1 MVNEEDILLYNPSAG
16 FRPSTDSGR
25 EQGGNSGSDQADT
38 SGEQGG
44 TFGNDS
50 GSDSGNYGGNT
61 PSYNPGSTPS
71 NNPATDSNNDN
82 SNEKTDP
89 PASPSKGEDKKTGG
103 NGLIAVPVEGENQK
117 QEEEGTQGE
126 DQVQDSEGTEG
137 EAQEL
142 PERDLIQKDEPG
154 QEEIQQPWGIN
165 IDAGSGWMWGG
176 AALAAV
182 LAGCVVADHFRKRMR
197 KKKRRAA
204 RAAVAAAAGASGGS
218 VNVAAC
224 QDIGAREDQQD
235 SYEYS
240 HPDLYAQQGLMAV
253 VADGM
258 GGLANGKAVSS
269 ALVRTFI
276 DGFPQVSGYYS
287 QTADILL
294 DLSIRANA
302 RVNQMLR
309 GADRSG
315 STLVAAL
322 VRDGYL
328 HFLTVGDS
336 RIYLYRGG
344 ALLQLNREH
353 IYQEELAVK
362 AVNQGASMAQV
373 RSDRQAH
380 SLTSYFGIG
389 RIPSI
394 DRNDEGIRLV
404 PGDRILLASDG
415 VFGTLTREQME
426 QAMQLE
432 VQAAAERMGQMIRS
446 EDKPYQD
453 NNTLIIVEYKG

>member
-1 MVNEEDILLYNPSAG
+1 MVNGDEIRLSADGLVPPENPLTSPDWNSGEVDEGEVETPAQDDTAQSPAG
-16 FRPSTDSGR
+16 SSGR
-25 EQGGNSGSDQADT
+25 EVKA
-38 SGEQGG
+38 
-44 TFGNDS
+44 
-50 GSDSGNYGGNT
+50 
-61 PSYNPGSTPS
+61 
-71 NNPATDSNNDN
+71 
-82 SNEKTDP
+82 
-89 PASPSKGEDKKTGG
+89 
-103 NGLIAVPVEGENQK
+103 
-117 QEEEGTQGE
+117 
-126 DQVQDSEGTEG
+126 
-137 EAQEL
+137 
-142 PERDLIQKDEPG
+142 
-154 QEEIQQPWGIN
+154 
-165 IDAGSGWMWGG
+165 AGSGENVEEDDSE
-176 AALAAV
+176 AV
-182 LAGCVVADHFRKRMR
+182 DETTAEGEEPAEEKKNIAGVITKERGEETETGTEQPWQIFGFEIDTGNGWLLAGLALVLVLLACLVADAIRRKLKRKRR
-197 KKKRRAA
+197 KHASA
-204 RAAVAAAAGASGGS
+204 SAVYAGDGTVAAA
-218 VNVAAC
+218 VH

-235 SYEYS
+235 SYGVSRTEM
-240 HPDLYAQQGLMAV
+240 YAQQGLMAV

-269 ALVRTFI
+269 TLVRTFL
-276 DGFPQVSGYYS
+276 DGFPQVSGYYN
-287 QTADILL
+287 QTADVLL

-302 RVNQMLR
+302 QINQMLR

-362 AVNQGASMAQV
+362 AVNQAVSMGQV

-380 SLTSYFGIG
+380 ALTSYFGIG

-415 VFGTLTREQME
+415 VFGTLSREQME
-426 QAMQLE
+426 QALMSDIHD
-432 VQAAAERMGQMIRS
+432 AAKQMGDMIRT

-453 NNTLIIVEYKG
+453 NNTLVLLEYKG

>member
-1 MVNEEDILLYNPSAG
+1 MVNEDEIRLASPIVVP
-16 FRPSTDSGR
+16 RTD
-25 EQGGNSGSDQADT
+25 E
-38 SGEQGG
+38 
-44 TFGNDS
+44 
-50 GSDSGNYGGNT
+50 GSDSPGDGGQNDTFQQGQDTDGGAQEADT
-61 PSYNPGSTPS
+61 PQ
-71 NNPATDSNNDN
+71 DSNAPQQSDN
-82 SNEKTDP
+82 AGDSSDDSNGGSNGGSVGSQIGGEKT
-89 PASPSKGEDKKTGG
+89 GEG
-103 NGLIAVPVEGENQK
+103 AE
-117 QEEEGTQGE
+117 
-126 DQVQDSEGTEG
+126 EG
-137 EAQEL
+137 EAAADDQQSEENEDKADGEDMSDLLNL
-142 PERDLIQKDEPG
+142 PERVRQDQNGKDG
-154 QEEIQQPWGIN
+154 TQQPWGIQ
-165 IDAGSGWMWGG
+165 IDADSGWLWGG
-176 AALAAV
+176 LALAVV
-182 LAGCVVADHFRKRMR
+182 LAACAVVEHIRRKNR

-204 RAAVAAAAGASGGS
+204 RAAAAAAYVTGGS
-218 VNVAAC
+218 VAVADY

-235 SYEYS
+235 SHEYS
-240 HPDLYAQQGLMAV
+240 HPDFYAQQGVMAV

-362 AVNQGASMAQV
+362 AVNQNVSLSQV

-389 RIPSI
+389 HIPSV

-415 VFGTLTREQME
+415 VFGTLSREQME
-426 QAMQLE
+426 QALQLE
-432 VQAAAERMGQMIRS
+432 IQAAADRMGQMIRS
-446 EDKPYQD
+446 EDKPHQD
-453 NNTLIIVEYKG
+453 NNTLIIMEYKG